1 MLIKTEAMNI
11 KTICLFTVLSTL
23 VPFLSAEEKGADI
36 PLEAPAGWGGETI
49 DLPPGFAPGMKLQG
63 LEKIRFAPGMFKPAT
78 ESFFSY
84 AFVFRLGPKQDLS
97 LKTVR
102 EEILVYYRGLA
113 RAVGG
118 EGIETGKFTFN
129 PEKVEPSKGNV
140 KKTPG
145 VIASAGVLDWIEP
158 FRTKKPQK
166 LRLEIHTWKGKTG
179 KYSYLFCCAS
189 PAAPAKEIWKELRG
203 VRAKFMKERPA
214 AASLG
219 TANWPSFRGQDAAG
233 VADGQDLPDEWN
245 FEKGEN
251 IRWKKRIP
259 GLAHSS
265 PVIWGDR
272 LFVTS
277 AISSK
282 ADASF
287 KPGLYGDPAADA
299 DNSKHRW
306 MVYCLDK
313 KSGKTIWE
321 SLATDGSPREKRHIK
336 ATFANSSPVT
346 DGRYLVAFFGSQ
358 GLFGFDLDGKKLWSK
373 DLGRL
378 DAGAHDLPEYEWGT
392 ASSPV
397 IYGDLVIV
405 QCDVQKKSFILAADV
420 ETGETRWKTDR
431 DELPSW
437 GTPAIV
443 EGPKGPELVTNSS
456 NFIRGYDPLTGKEL
470 WRLGGSSKITAPT
483 PVFSDGLIIV
493 SSGRHPER
501 PIFAVRAG
509 SRGDLT
515 LAKGETSNAGVAWS
529 MVRRGPY
536 MPTPVIYKGLL
547 YVLHNNGLLDC
558 YELVSG
564 KELYRQR
571 IRHGGSGFSASP
583 VAADGKLYLPSED
596 GDIFVIRAGREFKQL
611 ARNSMGEF
619 LMATPALSG
628 GALYVRAHHH
638 LVAIGR

>member
-1 MLIKTEAMNI
+1 MNI
-11 KTICLFTVLSTL
+11 QTIRLFVVFSVLVS
-23 VPFLSAEEKGADI
+23 FLHAEEKGADI
-36 PLEAPAGWGGETI
+36 PLEAPAGWRGETI

-63 LEKIRFAPGMFKPAT
+63 LEKIRFAPGMFKP
-78 ESFFSY
+78 ESDTFFSY
-84 AFVFRLGPKQDLS
+84 VFVFRLGPKQDLS
-97 LKTVR
+97 LKTVER
-102 EEILVYYRGLA
+102 EALVYYRGLA
-113 RAVGG
+113 KAVGG
-118 EGIETGKFTFN
+118 EGIETGKFTLGLKKI
-129 PEKVEPSKGNV
+129 EAAKG
-140 KKTPG
+140 KKKPPAG
-145 VIASAGVLDWIEP
+145 VSASAGVLDWVEP
-158 FRTKKPQK
+158 FVTKKPQK
-166 LRLEIHTWKGKTG
+166 LRLELHTWKGKAG
-179 KYSYLFCCAS
+179 KYSYLFCCAA
-189 PAAPAKEIWKELRG
+189 PAAPEKAIWKELRG
-203 VRAKFMKERPA
+203 VRVKFLKARPA
-214 AASLG
+214 AVPAESSA
-219 TANWPSFRGQDAAG
+219 ANWPSFRGRDAAG
-233 VADGQDLPDEWN
+233 VADGQDLPDEWDS
-245 FEKGEN
+245 EKGEN

-282 ADASF
+282 NDASF

-299 DNSKHRW
+299 DRSKHRW

-313 KSGKTIWE
+313 KSGKSLWE
-321 SLATDGSPREKRHIK
+321 SVATEGTPREKRHIK
-336 ATFANSSPVT
+336 ATFANASPAT
-346 DGRYLVAFFGSQ
+346 DGRYVIAFFGSQ
-358 GLFGFDLDGKKLWSK
+358 GLFGFDLEGKKLWSK

-378 DAGAHDLPEYEWGT
+378 DAGAYDLPEYEWGT

-397 IYGDLVIV
+397 IYRDLVIV
-405 QCDVQKKSFILAADV
+405 QCDIQEESFILGVDIR
-420 ETGETRWKTDR
+420 TGETRWKTDR

-437 GTPAIV
+437 GTPAVI
-443 EGPKGPELVTNSS
+443 EGPKGPELVTNAS
-456 NFIRGYDPLTGKEL
+456 NFIRGYDPLSGKEL

-501 PIFAVRAG
+501 PLFAVRAG

-529 MVRRGPY
+529 RVRRGPY
-536 MPTPVIYKGLL
+536 MPTPVIYRGLL
-547 YVLHNNGLLDC
+547 YVLHNNGLFDC
-558 YELVSG
+558 YELASG
-564 KELYRQR
+564 EEIYRQR

-611 ARNSMGEF
+611 ARNSIGEF

-628 GALYVRAHHH
+628 GTLYVRAHHH